1 MVRERLTYANI
12 IATGALFV
20 ALGGS
25 SYAALTLPR
34 DSVGTKQIRRHAVAK
49 SDLRR
54 GAVTTDKVKNS
65 SLRVVDFAPE
75 TRSALTGPR
84 GPEGPRGLAAT
95 TFRATIDSAGTPV
108 AGNAVGSSFE
118 PPNRSLISFPGALT
132 GCVATATL
140 TRGGGP
146 NPDPGPGRVIA
157 TVESSR
163 VVVET
168 FRADATPAPLPFNLI
183 VAC

>member
-1 MVRERLTYANI
+1 MIRRNLNYANVT
-12 IATGALFV
+12 ATAALFV

-34 DSVGTKQIRRHAVAK
+34 DSVGTKQIRRHAVGR
-49 SDLRR
+49 SELRG
-54 GAVTTDKVKNS
+54 GAVTSDKVKNS
-65 SLRVVDFAPE
+65 SLQVNDFAPG
-75 TRSALTGPR
+75 TRASLTGPQ
-84 GPEGPRGLAAT
+84 GPPGTPVA
-95 TFRATIDSAGTPV
+95 TFRAIVDSAGTLA
-108 AGNAVGSSFE
+108 AGNAIGSGFDL
-118 PPNRSLISFPGALT
+118 PNRSLISFPGALSN
-132 GCVATATL
+132 CVATATL

-146 NPDPGPGRVIA
+146 NPDPGAGRVIA
-157 TVESSR
+157 TVEASR

>member
-1 MVRERLTYANI
+1 VLTDLA
-12 IATGALFV
+12 
-20 ALGGS
+20 
-25 SYAALTLPR
+25 P
-34 DSVGTKQIRRHAVAK
+34 GTRA
-49 SDLRR
+49 
-54 GAVTTDKVKNS
+54 
-65 SLRVVDFAPE
+65 
-75 TRSALTGPR
+75 ALTGPQ
-84 GPEGPRGLAAT
+84 GPPGAPAV
-95 TFRATIDSAGTPV
+95 TFRATVDSAGTLV
-108 AGNAVGSSFE
+108 AGNAVGSGFAL
-118 PPNRSLISFPGALT
+118 PNRSLISFSGPLA

-146 NPDPGPGRVIA
+146 NPDPGAGRVIA

>member
-1 MVRERLTYANI
+1 MTRKHLNYANVA
-12 IATGALFV
+12 ATAALFV

-34 DSVGTKQIRRHAVAK
+34 DSVGAKQIRRHAVGRTE
-49 SDLRR
+49 LHR
-54 GAVTTDKVKNS
+54 GAVTSDKVKNS
-65 SLRVVDFAPE
+65 SLQVDDFSSG
-75 TRSALTGPR
+75 TRAALTGPQGR
-84 GPEGPRGLAAT
+84 PGTPVA
-95 TFRATIDSAGTPV
+95 TFRATVDSAGTPV
-108 AGNAVGSSFE
+108 AGNAAGSDFD
-118 PPNRSLISFPGALT
+118 PPNRTLISFAGALT

>member
-1 MVRERLTYANI
+1 
-12 IATGALFV
+12 
-20 ALGGS
+20 
-25 SYAALTLPR
+25 
-34 DSVGTKQIRRHAVAK
+34 
-49 SDLRR
+49 
-54 GAVTTDKVKNS
+54 
-65 SLRVVDFAPE
+65 
-75 TRSALTGPR
+75 
-84 GPEGPRGLAAT
+84 
-95 TFRATIDSAGTPV
+95 V
-108 AGNAVGSSFE
+108 AGNATSTDFE
-118 PPNRSLISFPGALT
+118 VPNRTSVTFPSGLT

-146 NPDPGPGRVIA
+146 NPDPGAGRVIA

>member
-1 MVRERLTYANI
+1 MIRSKLNYANV
-12 IATGALFV
+12 IATIALFA

-34 DSVGTKQIRRHAVAK
+34 DSVGKEQIRRHAVGK
-49 SDLRR
+49 TELRR
-54 GAVTTDKVKNS
+54 GAVTTEKVKNS
-65 SLRVVDFAPE
+65 SLRVIDFAPG
-75 TRSALTGPR
+75 TRSALKGPR
-84 GPEGPRGLAAT
+84 GAEGPQGASAT

-108 AGNAVGSSFE
+108 AGNAAGSDFE
-118 PPNRSLISFPGALT
+118 PPNRSLISFPGALA

-146 NPDPGPGRVIA
+146 NPDPGAGRVIA